1 MGPELCWEQLGREV
15 LHGRC
20 VLFTGTNPRSLPSLA
35 GGGEKPYSWIDGAH
49 SQPVACVS
57 IFKCLE
63 VVGREY
69 RDRQAL
75 GKFCFLALKASV
87 SFTLSKWTS
96 QHFS

>member
-1 MGPELCWEQLGREV
+1 M

-20 VLFTGTNPRSLPSLA
+20 VLFTGTNPRSLPSLT
-35 GGGEKPYSWIDGAH
+35 GGGEKPCSWIDGVH
-49 SQPVACVS
+49 SQPVACMS

-63 VVGREY
+63 VVGRKY

-87 SFTLSKWTS
+87 SFTLGKWTS
-96 QHFS
+96 QRFS